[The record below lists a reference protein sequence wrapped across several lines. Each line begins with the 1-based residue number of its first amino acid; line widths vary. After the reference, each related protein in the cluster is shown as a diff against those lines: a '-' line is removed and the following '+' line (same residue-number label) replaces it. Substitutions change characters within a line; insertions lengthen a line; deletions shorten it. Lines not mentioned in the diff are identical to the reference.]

1 MESKMG
7 HRDKLRPA
15 AVRGTLRVVALAAAA
30 TLSTAWSAE
39 VAYDITVCTHGR
51 TAMLESNPEIT
62 AFGVESWGIVT
73 NASVPQWEKATTHCV
88 GYTRVVNGK
97 GSGKG
102 VCKWV
107 FANGD
112 TGVGEWEIPAVGE
125 PAWTWLM
132 GSAGMKG
139 VQGGG
144 TFRTVFSGK
153 PAEAGTSQ
161 GCRRDWG
168 KYTLP

>member
-1 MESKMG
+1 MKQRG
-7 HRDKLRPA
+7 NHRPGP
-15 AVRGTLRVVALAAAA
+15 VRGALLAAALAAAA
-30 TLSTAWSAE
+30 TAPAAWSAE
-39 VAYDITVCTHGR
+39 VAYDVTVCTHGR
-51 TAMLESNPEIT
+51 TAMLESNPDIT

-73 NASVPQWEKATTHCV
+73 RADTPQWEKATTHCV

-112 TGVGEWEIPAVGE
+112 TGVGEWEIPPVGE
-125 PAWTWLM
+125 PAWTWLA
-132 GSAGMKG
+132 GTGGMKG

-144 TFRTVFSGK
+144 TFRNVFAGK
-153 PAEAGTSQ
+153 PVEPGTSQ

-168 KYTLP
+168 RYVLP

>member
-1 MESKMG
+1 MK
-7 HRDKLRPA
+7 HRGRGRPA
-15 AVRGTLRVVALAAAA
+15 IARGVLLAAGLAAATA
-30 TLSTAWSAE
+30 LSPARSAE
-39 VAYDITVCTHGR
+39 LAYDITVCTHGR
-51 TAMLESNPEIT
+51 TALLESNPEIT
-62 AFGVESWGIVT
+62 ALGAESWGIVT
-73 NASVPQWEKATTHCV
+73 NASLPQWEKATTHCI

-125 PAWTWLM
+125 PVWTWLA
-132 GSAGMKG
+132 GTGGMKG

-144 TFRTVFSGK
+144 TFRNVFNGK
-153 PAEAGTSQ
+153 PAEQGTSQ